1 MTGPYGEPGPA
12 RTGDAIDGIEMDL
25 LGADAR
31 VLATIWATVDL
42 ERALGE
48 RSALAGEGIGPS
60 ETEEPHLG
68 ARVVIVGAPLPEGV
82 PVAVAEPT
90 TEGRLAATLA
100 RHGEGQV
107 GRYVAVRSPLDE
119 IARRAAAIGVAVS
132 RPLDGPFG
140 RSVLVLHGPVTGPHL
155 IIVETPAVPSPR

>member
-1 MTGPYGEPGPA
+1 MTGPHGEAGPA
-12 RTGDAIDGIEMDL
+12 RTVEAIDGIEMDL
-25 LGADAR
+25 LGTDGR

-48 RSALAGEGIGPS
+48 RSGLAGESIGPS
-60 ETEEPHLG
+60 LTEPHLG
-68 ARVVIVGAPLPEGV
+68 ARVVIAEAPSPEGV

-100 RHGEGQV
+100 RHGEGEV
-107 GRYVAVRSPLDE
+107 GRYVAVGSPLDE
-119 IARRAAAIGVAVS
+119 IARRAVGIGIAVS

-155 IIVETPAVPSPR
+155 IIVEAPAVPSPR